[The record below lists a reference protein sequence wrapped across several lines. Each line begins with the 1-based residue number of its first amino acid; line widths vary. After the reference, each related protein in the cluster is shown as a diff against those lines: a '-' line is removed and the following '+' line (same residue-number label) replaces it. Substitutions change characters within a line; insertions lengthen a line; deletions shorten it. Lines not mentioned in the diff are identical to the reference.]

1 MQHCVQGTNIS
12 FHFIIHTYIPLDTH
26 LSQSQACKGTTTRCP
41 KKKKLLSSSLFCKK
55 IASLL
60 FSTVIL
66 LMSIVNED
74 SIHQLLNNKRL
85 NLIGYIFSLV
95 FQAFFTSKGFS
106 PVQSTDVHVQITCH
120 RLKIVALLTRKFRG
134 EYFLFG

>member
-1 MQHCVQGTNIS
+1 MQHCVQGTHIS
-12 FHFIIHTYIPLDTH
+12 FHLIIHTYMPLDRHTSVNH
-26 LSQSQACKGTTTRCP
+26 KHAKEQQLDAPR
-41 KKKKLLSSSLFCKK
+41 KKLLSSSLFRKK

-74 SIHQLLNNKRL
+74 SIHKLLNNKWR

-95 FQAFFTSKGFS
+95 F
-106 PVQSTDVHVQITCH
+106 
-120 RLKIVALLTRKFRG
+120 
-134 EYFLFG
+134 